1 MAAARTWLQPTAA
14 GAAMR
19 AGQRATTLHAA
30 IGADSE
36 PLQKEKSLASTARSG
51 EDAGAGCCRGE
62 GKSPADAQSPPASS
76 SGLDRARRRTI
87 DKPSRTILAAQRI
100 HPQPPLL
107 RGSPDGARLER
118 GLRRAADREKPGARR

>member
-1 MAAARTWLQPTAA
+1 
-14 GAAMR
+14 MR

-62 GKSPADAQSPPASS
+62 GKSPADALRESPVIMR
-76 SGLDRARRRTI
+76 LDRAWRALVRAPGS
-87 DKPSRTILAAQRI
+87 DAA
-100 HPQPPLL
+100 
-107 RGSPDGARLER
+107 
-118 GLRRAADREKPGARR
+118 